1 MQTLLFTTIENK
13 LFKLLTQIILIFLI
27 FIGCSVKEK
36 KSSNEKKSFT
46 AVVEISA
53 GTNKKYEYNYSK
65 ESFEVEIING
75 KERVINYLPYPGN
88 YGFIT
93 NTYMDPKIGGDGDA
107 LDVLII
113 SESIAQGSEVK
124 INPIGILKLLD
135 GGEEDHKVIAIP
147 KDSKMNFIKDSLTHS
162 IKTIIQTWFCNYK
175 GPNKTKYISW
185 GNRNEAIDE
194 IRKWSLNK

>member
-1 MQTLLFTTIENK
+1 M
-13 LFKLLTQIILIFLI
+13 
-27 FIGCSVKEK
+27 
-36 KSSNEKKSFT
+36 
-46 AVVEISA
+46 
-53 GTNKKYEYNYSK
+53 
-65 ESFEVEIING
+65 
-75 KERVINYLPYPGN
+75 
-88 YGFIT
+88 
-93 NTYMDPKIGGDGDA
+93 
-107 LDVLII
+107 
-113 SESIAQGSEVK
+113 K

-147 KDSKMNFIKDSLTHS
+147 QDSKMNFLKDSLTHS